1 MDLIRFGQTML
12 TKQFKGFNI
21 RVRETDGYIHASDMC
36 KVGGKKRWNDYI
48 RLTSTKE
55 FLYELSIALETST
68 SLLIQSKKGN
78 AKAGAGTW
86 VHPRIATHLAQWIS
100 PEFAVKITG
109 WIEHWKYIDNKNNEE
124 YMNHLSNLKPSIS
137 NQKEREVQLKL
148 QSELNAE
155 IEVETKYGYI
165 DLITDTDIIEIK
177 VADNWKHALGQIL
190 AYSVEYPDHQK
201 WIYLF
206 DGEFDDDIV
215 QLCSKFDVNVKYI

>member
-36 KVGGKKRWNDYI
+36 KVSGKKKWAHYMENK
-48 RLTSTKE
+48 STKE
-55 FLYELSIALETST
+55 FLYELSISLETST
-68 SLLIQSKKGN
+68 SILIQSKMGGN
-78 AKAGAGTW
+78 AETRGTW

-109 WIEHWKYIDNKNNEE
+109 WIEQWKYIDSKNNEE
-124 YMNHLSNLKPSIS
+124 YMNHLSNLKPSVS

-148 QSELNAE
+148 QAELNAE
-155 IEVETKYGYI
+155 IEVKNKYGYI

-177 VADNWKHALGQIL
+177 AADKWKHALGQIL

-206 DGEFDDDIV
+206 DGEFDADIV
-215 QLCSKFDVNVKYI
+215 QLCRKFDVNVKYL